1 MTSVPDT
8 APQSAVLRYSNTTV
22 AFHWITVLLVLFQAY
37 LGFRFGFFS
46 EPGPARDEIFIW
58 HKTIGV
64 VILLLTLARLVYR
77 LKNPPPPFPPE
88 LPAWERFAAV
98 WNHRLFYLLLIAM
111 PIVGFVAVSGYANGP
126 TTPLLGGF
134 EVPVIPGVSKDT
146 GDLAGEVHELAAFL
160 LVFLILVHIGAALK
174 HQFIDHW
181 RGSARMPPFTS
192 SGDPVAI
199 GQGGDEA
206 LQEG

>member
-8 APQSAVLRYSNTTV
+8 ARQSSVLRYSNTAVT
-22 AFHWITVLLVLFQAY
+22 FHWITVLLVLFQVY
-37 LGFRFGFFS
+37 LGFRFGLS
-46 EPGPARDEIFIW
+46 DPSPARDEIFIW
-58 HKTIGV
+58 HKTTGA
-64 VILLLTLARLVYR
+64 VILLLTLTRLAYR
-77 LKNPPPPFPPE
+77 LKNPPPPFPLD

-111 PIVGFVAVSGYANGP
+111 PIVGFIAVSGYANGP
-126 TTPLLGGF
+126 TTPLLGGI
-134 EVPVIPGVSKDT
+134 EVPVIPGISKNA
-146 GDLAGEVHELAAFL
+146 GDLAGEIHEMAAYL

-192 SGDPVAI
+192 NGEPVAI
-199 GQGGDEA
+199 GQGRA
-206 LQEG
+206 KAPQEG

>member
-8 APQSAVLRYSNTTV
+8 AQQGRVLRYSNTAVTI
-22 AFHWITVLLVLFQAY
+22 HWITVILVLAQAY
-37 LGFRFGFFS
+37 FGFTFALS
-46 EPGPARDEIFIW
+46 EAGPARDAIFIW
-58 HKTIGV
+58 HKTTGV
-64 VILLLTLARLVYR
+64 VILLLTLARLAYR
-77 LKNPPPPFPPE
+77 LKNPPPPFPPD

-111 PIVGFVAVSGYANGP
+111 PIVGFIAVSGYANGP
-126 TTPLLGGF
+126 TTPLLGGI
-134 EVPVIPGVSKDT
+134 EVPVIPGISKDT
-146 GDLAGEVHELAAFL
+146 GDLAGEVHELAAYL

-192 SGDPVAI
+192 NGEPVVI
-199 GQGGDEA
+199 GQGHHEA
-206 LQEG
+206 VAEG